1 MPDHAG
7 AARIVLRDWCTG
19 KLMRYS
25 MPGGTPGG
33 STEGDA
39 AVLGAVRSRKELRSA
54 VEVKLVK
61 MDAGVSDKRDV
72 EWDIVWGADEE
83 ERGEDGE
90 DGEEEEEEEEGEEG
104 EENDGDEEEEE
115 EEEEEEKRPGRRPGA
130 EIRPEKRRV
139 SFAVETAKR
148 RRR

>member
-33 STEGDA
+33 MSEEDA

-61 MDAGVSDKRDV
+61 MDAGVSDERDI
-72 EWDIVWGADEE
+72 EWDMVWGAEE
-83 ERGEDGE
+83 EES
-90 DGEEEEEEEEGEEG
+90 GEEEDGEEEEEGEEG

-115 EEEEEEKRPGRRPGA
+115 EEEEEKKKRPGRRPGA

>member
-19 KLMRYS
+19 RLMRYS
-25 MPGGTPGG
+25 MPGCTPGG
-33 STEGDA
+33 TTEGDA
-39 AVLGAVRSRKELRSA
+39 GVLGAVRSRKELRSA

-72 EWDIVWGADEE
+72 ELDVVWGADEE
-83 ERGEDGE
+83 EESVAEEEEEKESDGD
-90 DGEEEEEEEEGEEG
+90 DGEEEEEW
-104 EENDGDEEEEE
+104 
-115 EEEEEEKRPGRRPGA
+115 PGRRPA
-130 EIRPEKRRV
+130 ETRPEKRKV
-139 SFAVETAKR
+139 SFAVATEKR